1 MMKFH
6 VVNVYLFKDLIFD
19 RGRSVLTIISL
30 TAVIVS
36 FLAASAMAEVFREFG
51 SQPQTGSRNLLIVSD
66 YALEPRQSKLDDSI
80 LQAAAEVVRQEFGPD
95 SMLCAFPVIYRPLDI
110 NNRTILVMAVPREYL
125 TRFQNLTLLEGI
137 LPENDDQVV
146 VTQTAMQLNGW
157 KIGDRLHIRDG
168 NLLITGRAREE
179 TGTSVIWMTYSG
191 GQKLFDAQSDFQIGV
206 LQINANLNLATVQ
219 SYLEQDPQF
228 PDGYSVYL
236 EQQLNRRY
244 TDAVRDI
251 VNVAY
256 IITALALGVI
266 IFGTF
271 NAISLTMAERKQDIA
286 ILQTIGFTSRMIRVF
301 LLGRMLIQTL
311 VAFCLAW
318 GVMAIIVQNGL
329 QYPLVLHAKTATLHL
344 SPDTMLLGLALTI
357 LSASLGAWLPS
368 ITKSNQNLADQL
380 RE

>member
-1 MMKFH
+1 MKFL
-6 VVNVYLFKDLIFD
+6 VLGAYLFKDLFFD
-19 RGRSVLTIISL
+19 RGRSILTIISL

-36 FLAASAMAEVFREFG
+36 YLAASAMAEVFREFG
-51 SQPQTGSRNLLIVSD
+51 SQPQTGSRNLLIMSD
-66 YALEPRQSKLDDSI
+66 YALEPRQSKLDDRV
-80 LQAAAEVVRQEFGPD
+80 LQSAVEVVYQEFGPG
-95 SMLCAFPVIYRPLDI
+95 SVVCAFPVIYRTLDI
-110 NNRTILVMAVPREYL
+110 NNSTILAMAVPREYL

-146 VTQTAMQLNGW
+146 VTQAAMQRNGW

-191 GQKLFDAQSDFQIGV
+191 GQKLFNAQSDFQIGV
-206 LQINANLNLATVQ
+206 LQINASLDLATVQ
-219 SYLEQDPQF
+219 SHLEQDPQF

-271 NAISLTMAERKQDIA
+271 NAVSLTVAERKQDIA
-286 ILQTIGFTSRMIRVF
+286 ILQTIGFTSRMIRIF
-301 LLGRMLIQTL
+301 LLGRTLIQTL
-311 VAFCLAW
+311 AAFCLAW

-357 LSASLGAWLPS
+357 LSASLGVWLSS

>member
-36 FLAASAMAEVFREFG
+36 YLAASALSEVFLEFG

-80 LQAAAEVVRQEFGPD
+80 LQAGAEVVRQEFGPD
-95 SMLCAFPVIYRPLDI
+95 SMLCAFPVIYRALDI

-125 TRFQNLTLLEGI
+125 TRFQNLTLLEGV
-137 LPENDDQVV
+137 LPENDGQVV

-206 LQINANLNLATVQ
+206 LQINTSLNLATVQ

-318 GVMAIIVQNGL
+318 GVMAIIEQNGL